1 MRIFLIAVVWLTA
14 TLGPGLGLA
23 EAKEPRV
30 LAPREEDGDVG
41 IRKCNN
47 DNDQRNNPGLA
58 GPYEIKICYDAFV
71 VNFADRPET
80 GEPWRIPRFVAYR
93 VEKMSTAKV
102 PRSERPSRWFSV
114 PELVDEGLAADDKSY
129 RFTKLFV
136 DSKTDWYQRGHL
148 APKTLAERH
157 GPEAAI
163 FSHTTANAVPQ
174 LGQFNRTGWLD
185 LECRTGA
192 WAQHADDLWVI
203 AGPVFTSSAP
213 KEWLRAPDQTRPRA
227 RRFGDPAR
235 PLAVAIPD
243 KLFKIVVRRDG
254 ERFQALAFLFAQ
266 TDKRYADPLKH
277 LEAEN
282 FLETVAHIEKLTG
295 LTFFEAIRGLSD
307 GKTLK
312 GRADKPGTLW
322 PQKAADF
329 ERGCRSFA
337 KDQS

>member
-1 MRIFLIAVVWLTA
+1 MRFFVLIAAGLSA
-14 TLGPGLGLA
+14 MLGLA
-23 EAKEPRV
+23 HAAEPRT

-41 IRKCNN
+41 MRTCDN
-47 DNDQRNNPGLA
+47 DNDRRNNPGLA
-58 GPYEIKICYDAFV
+58 GPYEIKICYDAFI
-71 VNFADRPET
+71 VNFAGRPT
-80 GEPWRIPRFVAYR
+80 AGEPWRIPRFVAYR
-93 VEKMSTAKV
+93 VEKRPTERMPS
-102 PRSERPSRWFSV
+102 SERPSRWFSV
-114 PELVDEGLAADDKSY
+114 PELADEGLAADDKSY
-129 RFTKLFV
+129 RFAKIFV

-157 GPEAAI
+157 GPKAAI

-192 WAQHADDLWVI
+192 WAQRADDLWVV
-203 AGPVFTSSAP
+203 AGPVFTSSEP
-213 KEWLRAPDQTRPRA
+213 KEWLRAPNQTSPRA
-227 RRFGDPAR
+227 QRFGDPAR

-254 ERFQALAFLFAQ
+254 EKYQALAFLFAQ
-266 TDKRYADPLKH
+266 TDKRYSGPLKH
-277 LEAEN
+277 LEAES

-295 LTFFEAIRGLSD
+295 LQFFESVKGLRD
-307 GKTLK
+307 AKALK
-312 GRADKPGTLW
+312 GRADNPGNLW

>member
-1 MRIFLIAVVWLTA
+1 MRIFVLTAIWLVA
-14 TLGPGLGLA
+14 TLGLA
-23 EAKEPRV
+23 QAKEPRV
-30 LAPREEDGDVG
+30 LEPREQDGDVG
-41 IRKCNN
+41 IRKCDN
-47 DNDQRNNPGLA
+47 DNDHGNNPGLA

-93 VEKMSTAKV
+93 VEKRPTAKV
-102 PRSERPSRWFSV
+102 PSSERPSRWFSV
-114 PELVDEGLAADDKSY
+114 PELADEGLAADDKSY
-129 RFTKLFV
+129 RFTKIFV

-157 GPEAAI
+157 GPKAAI

-192 WAQHADDLWVI
+192 WAQRADDLWVI
-203 AGPVFTSSAP
+203 TGPVFTNSEP
-213 KEWLRAPDQTRPRA
+213 KEWLRAPNQTRPRA
-227 RRFGDPAR
+227 QRFGDPVR

-254 ERFQALAFLFAQ
+254 DKYQALAFLFAQ
-266 TDKRYADPLKH
+266 TDKRYSGPLKH
-277 LEAEN
+277 LEAES

-295 LTFFEAIRGLSD
+295 LQFFETVKGLRD
-307 GKTLK
+307 AKALK
-312 GRADKPGTLW
+312 GRADNPGNLW